1 MEDKCK
7 LIREKIL
14 NDVKKEIERL
24 NIQPTLCVINCSND
38 DASKIYIRNKLK
50 TCESVG
56 IKTEFIKLEPQE
68 TDLNRLINIILDC
81 NTKYNGVMLQL
92 PIDEK
97 FKEKEHMLLNLIDS
111 KCDIDG
117 LGDKQKLKL
126 INNNKDALIP
136 CTVKGIELF
145 LKYNNIDIC
154 GKNIVI
160 IGRSEIVGKPMARL
174 MLNNNATVTICHS
187 KTKNV
192 RLISK
197 NADILIVAIGK
208 PKMINHEY
216 VKNGAIVIDV
226 GINRDENN
234 KVCGDCDYDDL
245 KNITSLIT
253 PVPKGVGILTTS
265 IVAYNTLKA
274 YKLQNGLY

>member
-7 LIREKIL
+7 LVREKIL
-14 NDVKKEIERL
+14 DDVKKEIEEL
-24 NIQPTLCVINCSND
+24 GVTPTLAVINCSD
-38 DASKIYIRNKLK
+38 DEASKIYIRNKLY
-50 TCESVG
+50 TCDSVG
-56 IKTEFIKLEPQE
+56 IKTEFVKLEPQE
-68 TDLNRLINIILDC
+68 TDLNKLISVILDC

-92 PIDEK
+92 PLDKK
-97 FKEKEHMLLNLIDS
+97 FKGKENMLLNLVDS

-154 GKNIVI
+154 GKNVVI

-192 RLISK
+192 KLISK
-197 NADILIVAIGK
+197 NADILIVAIGRS
-208 PKMINHEY
+208 KMINHEY

-265 IVAYNTLKA
+265 IVAYNTLLA